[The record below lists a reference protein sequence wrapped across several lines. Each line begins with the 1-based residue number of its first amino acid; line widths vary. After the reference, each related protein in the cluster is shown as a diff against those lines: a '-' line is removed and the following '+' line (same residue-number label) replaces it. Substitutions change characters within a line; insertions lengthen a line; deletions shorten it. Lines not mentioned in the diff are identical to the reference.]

1 VITFDNVV
9 FNYPSRP
16 NVPILRGLSLTFP
29 ARHTAALV
37 STSGSGKLTMIS
49 LIEQFYNP
57 LEASVKIDGI
67 DVKVLNIRWLRSQ
80 IGLIAT
86 HQGHSTSMGRSN
98 IL

>member
-1 VITFDNVV
+1 VITFDNVM

-16 NVPILRGLSLTFP
+16 NVPVLRGLSLTFP
-29 ARHTAALV
+29 AGHTAALV
-37 STSGSGKLTMIS
+37 STSGSGKSTMIS
-49 LIEQFYNP
+49 LIERFYDP

-67 DVKVLNIRWLRSQ
+67 DVKVLNIRRLRSQ

-86 HQGHSTSMGRSN
+86 RQGHSTSMGGSD